1 MIGGNANLP
10 ETAGAATPAVSVIIP
25 TRNRRDVLGQ
35 AIASARAQTLP
46 PAEIIVV
53 DDASTDGTADWLR
66 AEHPDIRLIVL
77 SERGGA
83 PSARNAGI
91 DVASGEFLAFLD
103 SDDCFMAQK
112 LERQLG
118 ALQDSGA
125 AFSTCGFVDFAGRD
139 YCTAPLRPGQIQ
151 RRNSLGGTSGLVGRR
166 DILRRVQFDPSMP
179 AVQDWDLYLRLL
191 SHGPVAHIPA
201 ALYRYGTG
209 GDDRI
214 TRDARRRFL
223 GHAALWRRH
232 FRNSPGLGWRTR
244 MAHDAVRRMLIC
256 NIRGW
261 RARALFWRGLY
272 RVLAG

>member
-1 MIGGNANLP
+1 MIGGNPAIP
-10 ETAGAATPAVSVIIP
+10 EMAGAVAPAVSVIIP

-53 DDASTDGTADWLR
+53 DDASTDGTVEWLR

-112 LERQLG
+112 LERQVG
-118 ALQDSGA
+118 ALREGRA
-125 AFSTCGFVDFAGRD
+125 AFSTCGFADSAGRE

-166 DILRRVQFDPSMP
+166 DILRRVQFDPNMP

-191 SHGPVAHIPA
+191 PHGPVAHIPE

-209 GDDRI
+209 RGDRI

-232 FRNSPGLGWRTR
+232 IRNMPGLGWRTR
-244 MAHDAVRRMLIC
+244 MAHGAVRRMLVC

-261 RARALFWRGLY
+261 RVRALFWRGLY